1 MISPDNERPETFCPL
16 LLLSVCPIAQRCR
29 AKRLHFFSL
38 VGLDFA
44 ERSVASFCVVM
55 RTFHPFNCLGGEA
68 AARGGGA
75 FHCHRPSWTFVQ
87 ILVKMCNTAE
97 AALFFV
103 ATIEGLVVF

>member
-1 MISPDNERPETFCPL
+1 MISPDNERPETFCP

-55 RTFHPFNCLGGEA
+55 RTFRPFNCLGGEA
-68 AARGGGA
+68 A
-75 FHCHRPSWTFVQ
+75 FQCHRPSWTFVQ